1 MDKIFRFMQ
10 THTVQ
15 FNFPTGSDVQ
25 ETEEGRDK
33 RKKFAPMLAIP
44 ILVIGMMVPLAFGA
58 LALLAGKAL
67 IVSKLALVLA
77 GIIGLKKLLS
87 PNGGG
92 HEAHEVVVSAGHSA
106 SGWSRSLEK
115 AHDLAYKAYK
125 NDMALRTNTC
135 DNQRN
140 VHTTCHPSATIAMNG
155 LGDHATINIKQFY
168 RYQFNRPLTDDM
180 KCLVVL
186 MVIGVAWAMPAA
198 EQDSDPNILGSVLGV
213 VKECVD
219 GDVTLCLKEKALR
232 YVETLRS
239 KREITLV
246 DGVTLD
252 SKGSPRSARALE
264 PLPEE
269 PKAREAQVE
278 SRLVDGVAD
287 FLENYVV
294 QFKLPSSAVEG
305 MRRSLDEARGK
316 KKKIKQLLPL
326 LAIAKL
332 KIMAL
337 IPLFLGIIAFAAA
350 KAVVLAK
357 ISLLVAGIIALKK
370 LLASK
375 HTETSY
381 EVVAHPHHEEHYASS
396 GHGWGRSIDDAQN
409 MAYSAHIK
417 SD

>member
-1 MDKIFRFMQ
+1 
-10 THTVQ
+10 
-15 FNFPTGSDVQ
+15 
-25 ETEEGRDK
+25 
-33 RKKFAPMLAIP
+33 
-44 ILVIGMMVPLAFGA
+44 
-58 LALLAGKAL
+58 
-67 IVSKLALVLA
+67 
-77 GIIGLKKLLS
+77 
-87 PNGGG
+87 
-92 HEAHEVVVSAGHSA
+92 
-106 SGWSRSLEK
+106 
-115 AHDLAYKAYK
+115 
-125 NDMALRTNTC
+125 
-135 DNQRN
+135 
-140 VHTTCHPSATIAMNG
+140 
-155 LGDHATINIKQFY
+155 
-168 RYQFNRPLTDDM
+168 M